1 MGCGF
6 DGAVGRASSE
16 GYWVNSPWSSL
27 LMCHRIPDLVR
38 TSEIDTCYL
47 DNKHVY
53 HDVFDLVLPT
63 VQEFLFFQ
71 HRWLRGV
78 IL

>member
-1 MGCGF
+1 
-6 DGAVGRASSE
+6 
-16 GYWVNSPWSSL
+16 
-27 LMCHRIPDLVR
+27 MCHRIPDLVR